1 MDEDFGFDLSVGFR
15 SLKAGTTATREIRTY
30 LKDWEPEKLRRTL
43 IVGVTG
49 FASEEYRPYAL
60 AAGQDRVLGKPYEED
75 ELKSVLLDWF
85 RAKRHNE
92 GVQAGNGTV

>member
-1 MDEDFGFDLSVGFR
+1 M
-15 SLKAGTTATREIRTY
+15 
-30 LKDWEPEKLRRTL
+30 
-43 IVGVTG
+43 TG

-92 GVQAGNGTV
+92 GVQAGTV

>member
-49 FASEEYRPYAL
+49 FATTTGYHPIAL

-92 GVQAGNGTV
+92 GAGNVTV